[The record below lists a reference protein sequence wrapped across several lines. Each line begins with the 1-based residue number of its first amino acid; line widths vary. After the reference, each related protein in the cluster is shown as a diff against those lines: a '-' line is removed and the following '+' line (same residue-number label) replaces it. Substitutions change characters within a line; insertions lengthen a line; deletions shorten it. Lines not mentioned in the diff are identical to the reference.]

1 MLSKLKQLTKETA
14 LYGLST
20 IVGRFLNFLLLPLY
34 TNVFLPG
41 DYGVITN
48 VYAYLAIVSVIF
60 LYGLDSAYLKF
71 LASDEHKDKKIVFST
86 GFNFLLITSLILIF
100 IMFLAKGP
108 INEALRIS
116 GKNEVIFY
124 YVVGILILDTMIS
137 LPLVYLRV
145 NNQAL
150 KFSLIRIV
158 NIIVAIGLNLYLLL
172 VVRTGIEGAFIS
184 NLIASLS
191 SFLLLLPIIIKNYA
205 FSYDKALLKR
215 MIKFGLPY
223 LPAGISAMMLQVI
236 DRPIVEYLTDLKTLG
251 IYQANYRLGIVMML
265 FVSMFQYAWQPFAI
279 KIAKE
284 EDAQQVFAKVMTLF
298 TAAGAVI
305 IVGMILFIDYLIK
318 FNFGGGYI
326 IGKAYWGGTG
336 IIPIVLIGY
345 LFNGFH
351 VVFSASFFIK
361 EKSGSAPVIMG
372 AGALSN
378 VIFNFILIP
387 YAGIYGAAIA
397 TLISY
402 VTIAVGYFIVS
413 QKLYPIHYEYTKLYA
428 ILFLILVTWF
438 MKLYLHI
445 PFLSDFYSNLLLFF
459 FFIAG
464 FFILKIVKT
473 EDIKKVI
480 PRIRNKKN

>member
-41 DYGVITN
+41 DYGIITN
-48 VYAYLAIVSVIF
+48 VYAYIAILSVIF
-60 LYGLDSAYLKF
+60 LYGIDSAYLKF
-71 LASDEHKDKKIVFST
+71 LASDEHKDKKLVFST
-86 GFNFLLITSLILIF
+86 GFNFLLITSVLIILLMLITRDP
-100 IMFLAKGP
+100 L
-108 INEALRIS
+108 NNVLRIS
-116 GKNEVIFY
+116 GTNEIIFY
-124 YVVGILILDTMIS
+124 YLVLILILDTIIS

-158 NIIVAIGLNLYLLL
+158 NIIVAISLNMYLLL
-172 VVRTGIEGAFIS
+172 VLKTGIEGAFIS

-191 SFLLLLPIIIKNYA
+191 SFLLLLPIIMKNYVFA
-205 FSYDKALLKR
+205 YDKELLKR

-265 FVSMFQYAWQPFAI
+265 FVSMFQYAWQPFSI

-284 EDAQQVFAKVMTLF
+284 EDAEQVFAKVMTLF

-305 IVGMILFIDYLIK
+305 IVLMILFIDYIIK

-326 IGKAYWGGTG
+326 IGKPYWGGTG
-336 IIPIVLIGY
+336 IIPIVLLGY

-361 EKSGSAPVIMG
+361 EKSGSAPLIMG
-372 AGALSN
+372 AGAIAN
-378 VIFNFILIP
+378 VLFNFLLIP
-387 YAGIYGAAIA
+387 YGGIYGAALA

-402 VTIAVGYFIVS
+402 VIIAVGYFIVS
-413 QKLYPIHYEYTKLYA
+413 QRLYPIRYEYSKLYA
-428 ILFLILVTWF
+428 IIFLILVTWM
-438 MKLYLHI
+438 MKLYIQI
-445 PFLSDFYSNLLLFF
+445 PYLNTLAYNAVLFVL
-459 FFIAG
+459 FISG
-464 FFILKIVKT
+464 FFMFRVVRV

-480 PRIRNKKN
+480 PKIRSGK